1 MEMGEP
7 ILSVPNWAVR
17 EQLYG
22 YMADIYKDSAD
33 LYLETDKLVDR
44 MKRMAYK
51 GEWENCFTYIAD
63 RLNAQS
69 SVRDFIEGEAYV
81 KNLYF
86 GLPRIDTLLYCPPR
100 I

>member
-33 LYLETDKLVDR
+33 LYLETDKVGGPNETNGIQRR
-44 MKRMAYK
+44 MGKLLHIHCRPLECPK
-51 GEWENCFTYIAD
+51 QCS
-63 RLNAQS
+63 RLH
-69 SVRDFIEGEAYV
+69 R
-81 KNLYF
+81 
-86 GLPRIDTLLYCPPR
+86 R
-100 I
+100 

>member
-1 MEMGEP
+1 
-7 ILSVPNWAVR
+7 
-17 EQLYG
+17 
-22 YMADIYKDSAD
+22 MADIYKDSAD

-86 GLPRIDTLLYCPPR
+86 GLPRIDTLLYCPSR